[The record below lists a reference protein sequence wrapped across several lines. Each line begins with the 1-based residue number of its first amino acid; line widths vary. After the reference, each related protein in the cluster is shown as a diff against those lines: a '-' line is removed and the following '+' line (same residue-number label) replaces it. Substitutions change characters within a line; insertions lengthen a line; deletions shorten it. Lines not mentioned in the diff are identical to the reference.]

1 MLNIFNPANQKT
13 GRQARRLAASVLAYA
28 ANIDRPELLGG
39 MVERIAHK
47 HVSLEVLPEHY
58 PIVGEHLLK
67 AIAAVLGEAATPEI
81 LDA

>member
-1 MLNIFNPANQKT
+1 
-13 GRQARRLAASVLAYA
+13 
-28 ANIDRPELLGG
+28 